1 MNHSDQVRD
10 YCLNN
15 YIMPARKRGDKT
27 ISIRAGDIHKEMN
40 LKNRLPLVCSAL
52 GTQTFEEMANVER
65 ISITGPTNG
74 ANTIF
79 TFMMK

>member
-1 MNHSDQVRD
+1 MNHSDQVRK
-10 YCLNN
+10 YCLES
-15 YIMPARKRGDKT
+15 YITPARNLGNKT

-40 LKNRLPLVCSAL
+40 FKNRLPLVCSAI

-79 TFMMK
+79 AFTLK